1 MLATSGTHSLQQA
14 TAMMQATTA
23 TPRAA
28 EMPKTVLTPTRDIRD
43 IIYSIFLAIGSDTV
57 STGLQ

>member
-23 TPRAA
+23 MPRAA
-28 EMPKTVLTPTRDIRD
+28 KIVLTPTRDIRD